1 MHRLFAILVPVL
13 LALSAHAEDQPIAFS
28 AEQRAALGI
37 STAALSA
44 DAGAAAAGLPAT
56 VTVPPDRERVVA
68 APVAGMISRL
78 MVALGDSVKAGQ
90 PVATLRSQELAA
102 AQRDTAEAAVQARLA
117 EESAKRDEALFQEG
131 IVAESRVQATRAALT
146 QARAHLAER
155 RASLR
160 LLGYSAAEIAAAEQ
174 GEKLS
179 DSVNLVAPIA
189 GTVLEVQAATG
200 GRVEAATPLLRIASL
215 DTLWLE
221 IHAPVD
227 SAVLLAPGQKVVVP
241 GTRAEGK
248 VLVVGS
254 SVSAAQAV
262 LIRAQVGNPGGEL
275 RLNQQVT
282 VRIEGKA
289 GGQQQ
294 WRVPGR
300 AIVRQDGKDWV
311 FVEAAGGFLPT
322 AVQVLSRSGQA
333 AAVEAP
339 FTGRER
345 VVVEGVAA
353 VKAAWQGMGGE

>member
-1 MHRLFAILVPVL
+1 MHRLLVVLVPVF
-13 LALSAHAEDQPIAFS
+13 LALSAQAEDQPIAFS

-37 STAALSA
+37 TTAPLSA

-117 EESAKRDEALFQEG
+117 EESAQRDEALFEEG

-215 DTLWLE
+215 GTLWLE

-227 SAVLLAPGQKVVVP
+227 TAALLTPGQKVVVP

-262 LIRAQVGNPGGEL
+262 LIRAQVGNPDGEL

-289 GGQQQ
+289 GGQK

-311 FVEAAGGFLPT
+311 FVEAAGGFLPM

-339 FTGRER
+339 FTGREQ

>member
-1 MHRLFAILVPVL
+1 VRLGQTLAVL
-13 LALSAHAEDQPIAFS
+13 RGESLIGA
-28 AEQRAALGI
+28 QR
-37 STAALSA
+37 
-44 DAGAAAAGLPAT
+44 
-56 VTVPPDRERVVA
+56 
-68 APVAGMISRL
+68 
-78 MVALGDSVKAGQ
+78 
-90 PVATLRSQELAA
+90 ELA
-102 AQRDTAEAAVQARLA
+102 QAAVQAQLA
-117 EESAKRDEALFQEG
+117 RESVRRDEALFQEG

-160 LLGYSAAEIAAAEQ
+160 LMGFSAAEIAAAEQ

-200 GRVEAATPLLRIASL
+200 GRIEAATPLLRIASL

-227 SAVLLAPGQKVVVP
+227 IAALLTPGQKVVVP
-241 GTRAEGK
+241 GTRAEGT

-289 GGQQQ
+289 GGQK

-311 FVEAAGGFLPT
+311 FVEAAGGFVPM
-322 AVQVLSRSGQA
+322 AVQVLSRSGQS

>member
-1 MHRLFAILVPVL
+1 MHRLFVILVPFLV
-13 LALSAHAEDQPIAFS
+13 LSAQAEDKPIAFS
-28 AEQRAALGI
+28 AEQRAALGVV
-37 STAALSA
+37 TAPLSA
-44 DAGAAAAGLPAT
+44 DAGTAAAGLPAT

-68 APVAGMISRL
+68 APVAGMISRV

-90 PVATLRSQELAA
+90 PVATLSGEALAT

-117 EESAKRDEALFQEG
+117 GESAKRDEALFQEG

-155 RASLR
+155 RASLK
-160 LLGYSAAEIAAAEQ
+160 LMGFSAAEIAAAEQ

-189 GTVLEVQAATG
+189 GTVLEVQATTG

-215 DTLWLE
+215 GTLWLE

-227 SAVLLAPGQKVVVP
+227 IASLVAPGQKVVVP
-241 GTRAEGK
+241 GTRAEGS

-262 LIRAQVGNPGGEL
+262 LIRAQVTNPGGEL

-289 GGQQQ
+289 GAQK

-300 AIVRQDGKDWV
+300 AIVRQDAKDWV
-311 FVEAAGGFLPT
+311 FVEAAGGFVPM
-322 AVQVLSRSGQA
+322 AVQVLSRSGQS

-339 FTGRER
+339 FTGKER